1 MRFRR
6 LLLRNTRKT
15 GSESSAPPK
24 GQTSSFPV
32 WRRAAAPFA
41 LHFDRAD
48 FVLLLHFF
56 RGFFESD
63 LLSIRDQLAT
73 IFASVAAL
81 LASFGLIVPVLFN
94 HKYRVLNALPT
105 PALYHEAAL
114 ADKLM
119 FICLCMD
126 LAAIAT
132 LLNWQSLFPDLTDFL
147 VLIPLPLERLQLF
160 RAKLVALLL
169 FVTLLIVSVNVL
181 PSFSLTAIMSGRWQQ
196 PSNSIL
202 QITSLF
208 VACCLAGYFV
218 FFSLLAIQAILLN
231 VLPSVWF
238 ATCSLVMQGV
248 LLVFTCAALPL
259 TLWIPGLHSWIA
271 AEPPTLHWLPPA
283 WFLGLEESMLGISD
297 SAMRQLANQAWW
309 SLCLAV
315 TLSVLLYVLTYAR
328 DTDQLLKSPVT
339 KQSRFAGR
347 CLSRILNMAI
357 RVPEERAIVS
367 FAVKSLF
374 RSRVHK
380 LLVAGIVG
388 AALALVLDGFVSL
401 LIDQALHHRVIRPYA
416 VRSALSSAP
425 LIVAYFLS
433 SGMLFVFSI
442 PIELQANWIFRLS
455 EVQGRYWPIS
465 AAEKILLAVIV
476 VPVSAITLLSLS
488 IRMGFVEAFM
498 QAVFVLLMCLVLM
511 EGLLWNWSRIPFT
524 CPYLP
529 GRRNIIQSALLFGVA
544 LSVFAY
550 VATSIELRLSNSLLA
565 MAILFAALTTIFL
578 FMQVQRRRSWTG
590 GLWVRF
596 DEQLEPEVQTLDLR
610 GE

>member
-1 MRFRR
+1 MTSMPFRR
-6 LLLRNTRKT
+6 L
-15 GSESSAPPK
+15 
-24 GQTSSFPV
+24 
-32 WRRAAAPFA
+32 

-48 FVLLLHFF
+48 SVLLLHFF
-56 RGFFESD
+56 LGFFESD
-63 LLSIRDQLAT
+63 LLAIRDQLTA
-73 IFASVAAL
+73 IFASMAAL

-94 HKYRVLNALPT
+94 HKYRALNALST
-105 PALYHEAAL
+105 PLLYHEAAL

-126 LAAIAT
+126 LVAIAT
-132 LLNWQSLFPDLTDFL
+132 LLNWQSLFPDLKDFL
-147 VLIPLPLERLQLF
+147 VLTPLPLERLQLF

-169 FVTLLIVSVNVL
+169 FVTLLILSVNVL

-196 PSNSIL
+196 PSNSFL
-202 QITSLF
+202 QIASLF
-208 VACCLAGYFV
+208 AACCLAGYFV
-218 FFSLLAIQAILLN
+218 FFTLLAIQAILLN
-231 VLPSVWF
+231 VLPSTWSN
-238 ATCSLVMQGV
+238 ACSLVVQSV
-248 LLVFTCAALPL
+248 LLVLTCAALPL

-271 AEPPTLHWLPPA
+271 AEPRALHWLPPA

-309 SLCLAV
+309 ALCLSV
-315 TLSVLLYVLTYAR
+315 TLSLLLYVLTYAR
-328 DTDQLLKSPVT
+328 DTDRLLTIPVT
-339 KQSRFAGR
+339 KHSHLAGR

-357 RVPEERAIVS
+357 RVSEERAIVS

-401 LIDQALHHRVIRPYA
+401 LIDQALHHRVIQPYA
-416 VRSALSSAP
+416 VWSAVSSAP

-433 SGMLFVFSI
+433 SGLLFVFSI
-442 PIELQANWIFRLS
+442 PIELRANWIFRLS

-465 AAEKILLAVIV
+465 ASEKILLAVIA
-476 VPVSAITLLSLS
+476 VPVSAITLLSLA
-488 IRMGFVEAFM
+488 IWMGFLEAFL

-511 EGLLWNWSRIPFT
+511 EGLLWNWNRIPFT

-529 GRRNIIQSALLFGVA
+529 GKRNIIQSLLLFGVA

-550 VATSIELRLSNSLLA
+550 IATSIELRLRNSMPG
-565 MAILFAALTTIFL
+565 MAVLFAVLTTIFL
-578 FMQVQRRRSWTG
+578 FMQVHRRRSWTG

-596 DEQLEPEVQTLDLR
+596 EEHLEPEVQTLDLR